1 MSQHFPLV
9 ISEVVDNYEEYLFT
23 LIQFWKNLGFEDVW
37 THDGLTFYRL
47 ADILGIYP
55 FQIVLGDVFGKSDVG
70 FFFLHGKQFCHRTL
84 GVAQFKFPF
93 YQSLIY
99 FYPILYC
106 PAIHDLHGDLLVV
119 LLITALGYFCDYIFA
134 MYVLLER
141 EQYLAG
147 VDRFDEIVC
156 DF

>member
-1 MSQHFPLV
+1 MV

-23 LIQFWKNLGFEDVW
+23 LVQFWKNLGFEDVW

-55 FQIVLGDVFGKSDVG
+55 FQIVLGDVF
-70 FFFLHGKQFCHRTL
+70 
-84 GVAQFKFPF
+84 AQFKLPF